1 MQIIQK
7 KKGDQGGQKED
18 KEKLTACKSRAFM
31 PVDDPS
37 MSEFSD
43 Y

>member
-1 MQIIQK
+1 MQIIKK
-7 KKGDQGGQKED
+7 KKGEEGGQKEE
-18 KEKLTACKSRAFM
+18 KEKLTACKSRAFI

>member
-1 MQIIQK
+1 MQIIK
-7 KKGDQGGQKED
+7 KKKDEEGGQKEE
-18 KEKLTACKSRAFM
+18 KEKLTACKSRAFI
-31 PVDDPS
+31 PVDDAS